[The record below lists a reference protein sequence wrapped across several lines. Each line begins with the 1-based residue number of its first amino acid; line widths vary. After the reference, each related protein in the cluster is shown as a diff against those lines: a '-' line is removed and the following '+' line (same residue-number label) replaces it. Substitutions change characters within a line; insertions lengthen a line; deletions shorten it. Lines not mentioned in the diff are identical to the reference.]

1 MRSDTEILLNQTC
14 GYAVPYYQF
23 VGHRSQLIDWAEK
36 REAIDKQDAAA
47 PPSPPSSGSNI
58 PLAPIAIDN
67 RPKANPNGM
76 IHWWQSRNLTSLD
89 GLPAFSTAL
98 GIGFPFTVPFKHAG
112 ANSRVRNTIHSKSVR
127 TFIPGTDLFPE
138 ASSSIHSEEPNV
150 KYSILHNSILNF
162 GRNQDQFKDIASF
175 MLPYLLIL
183 ICGFLLGSIYER
195 SHCSHQGSGSLYS
208 HIIHL

>member
-98 GIGFPFTVPFKHAG
+98 GIGFPFTVPFKSHAV
-112 ANSRVRNTIHSKSVR
+112 NSRVRNTK
-127 TFIPGTDLFPE
+127 TP
-138 ASSSIHSEEPNV
+138 
-150 KYSILHNSILNF
+150 ILHNSILNF
-162 GRNQDQFKDIASF
+162 GRNQGQFKDIASI

-183 ICGFLLGSIYER
+183 ICGFLLGSIYGR
-195 SHCSHQGSGSLYS
+195 SHCSYQGSGSLYS

>member
-1 MRSDTEILLNQTC
+1 MNQTC

-36 REAIDKQDAAA
+36 REAIDEQDAVA
-47 PPSPPSSGSNI
+47 PPSPPSSEFKI

-89 GLPAFSTAL
+89 GLPAFSAAL
-98 GIGFPFTVPFKHAG
+98 GIGFPFTVPFKHA
-112 ANSRVRNTIHSKSVR
+112 ANSRVYSAIHSKSIP
-127 TFIPGTDLFPE
+127 TFIRGTDIFSE
-138 ASSSIHSEEPNV
+138 ASSSIHSEESNV
-150 KYSILHNSILNF
+150 KCPILHNSILNF

-183 ICGFLLGSIYER
+183 ICGFLLGTIYER
-195 SHCSHQGSGSLYS
+195 SHCSYLGSGSLYS